1 MKLNLLSNS
10 HLRSRSSGTRQMEF
24 ELVIFRKRV
33 QHGLKEIGCSAAFR
47 ICRSDQ
53 SISINF
59 NENYFVFWCTQ
70 RIELLRDMRI
80 LLVANPFTFPEFRFL
95 EPLN

>member
-1 MKLNLLSNS
+1 
-10 HLRSRSSGTRQMEF
+10 MES

-33 QHGLKEIGCSAAFR
+33 QHGLKGIGFGAAFR

-59 NENYFVFWCTQ
+59 NESYFVFSCTQ
-70 RIELLRDMRI
+70 RIELLRGVRI
-80 LLVANPFTFPEFRFL
+80 LLVANQYTFPEFRVS
-95 EPLN
+95 EPPNWPS